1 MHFEEVF
8 AALSQHED
16 EMVALR
22 HDIHMHPETSY
33 EEHRTSGIVMDKLA
47 EWGIEAHKGL
57 AGTGV
62 VAVIKGNRPGNR
74 SVGLRADMD
83 ALNMTETNTFGHKS
97 TIPGKFHGC
106 GHDGHTT
113 MLLSAARYLKAN
125 PDFAG
130 TVHCIFQ
137 PAEEGGAGGLK
148 MIEDGLFEQFPC
160 DAVYSLHNKP
170 GLPVGKFITRVG
182 GQLACADT
190 WVVRF
195 KGTGGHAGA
204 PEKSTDTTIPLAHFI
219 LGVQSIVSRNIVAQE
234 SAVLTVGM
242 IEAGT
247 SHNVMPSE
255 IVVTGTARCHN
266 PVIRD
271 LLEKRLGEVAEA
283 CAAMSGCTAELDYQ
297 RGYPPLVNAREQTD
311 IAIAAAA
318 AVAGAE
324 NVDGNSA
331 PINAAD
337 DFAYMAIARPGC
349 NVMMGNGDGPEWKN
363 NHMPDYDFNDAII
376 PWGAA
381 YWVSVVNQE
390 LGGQERETNAA
401 A

>member
-1 MHFEEVF
+1 MQMEKVF
-8 AALSQHED
+8 AAVSAHQD

-22 HDIHMHPETSY
+22 RDIHMHPETSY
-33 EEHRTSGIVMDKLA
+33 EEHRTSAIVMQKLK
-47 EWGIEAHKGL
+47 EWGIEAHQGL

-62 VAVIKGNRPGNR
+62 VAVIRGNRPGNR

-83 ALNMTETNTFGHKS
+83 ALNMTETNDFAHKS

-113 MLLSAARYLKAN
+113 MLLNAARYLKEN
-125 PDFAG
+125 PDFGG

-137 PAEEGGAGGLK
+137 PAEEGGAGGQR
-148 MIEDGLFEQFPC
+148 MIEEGLFDQFPC

-170 GLPVGKFITRVG
+170 GLPVGSFITRVG
-182 GQLACADT
+182 GQLACADQWQVT
-190 WVVRF
+190 F
-195 KGTGGHAGA
+195 NGTGGHAGA
-204 PEKSTDTTIPLAHFI
+204 PEKSVDLMTALAHFI
-219 LGVQSIVSRNIVAQE
+219 LGIQGIVARNIVAQE
-234 SAVLTVGM
+234 SAVLTIGI

-247 SHNVMPSE
+247 SHNVMPAR

-266 PVIRD
+266 FDIRA
-271 LLEKRLGEVAEA
+271 LLQKRLREVADSA
-283 CAAMSGCTAELDYQ
+283 AAMCLASAELVYDE
-297 RGYPPLVNAREQTD
+297 GYPPLVNAADQT
-311 IAIAAAA
+311 AIAVAAA
-318 AVAGAE
+318 TALAGAE
-324 NVDGNSA
+324 NVDGNSP

-337 DFAYMAIARPGC
+337 DFAYMAIARPSC

-363 NHMPDYDFNDAII
+363 NHRPDYDFNDEII
-376 PWGAA
+376 PWGTA

-390 LGGQERETNAA
+390 LGDGAA